1 MEITKENIEEQILLY
16 IDGELDEAASANLLA
31 YIALHEEY
39 KPMLQA
45 YEAVKIEPDEDVV
58 FPHKELLL
66 HTEPQIVAFKKTT
79 VIRWAAAVA
88 VLIGLS
94 VVAGILFK
102 SSDNIPDE
110 KNKVAKKTA
119 PQHNAIPQEMPATK
133 DSVLVVAKTDE
144 KKQNKTGTVPYNAV
158 AVIKPVVTKN
168 DVIEVPVRK
177 KENIAPIQTVAANE
191 IAVAVL
197 PRHINTTMLDKP
209 ELPDAQPVKE
219 ELPEWVPIKEET
231 LEGANDL
238 IAHIQTLKE
247 NLLNKTISLKN
258 ATVVFRWGNKDLASE
273 E

>member
-1 MEITKENIEEQILLY
+1 MEITKENIEGQILLY

-31 YIALHEEY
+31 YVALHEEY

-45 YEAVKIEPDEDVV
+45 YEAVKIEPDEDIV

-66 HTEPQIVAFKKTT
+66 HIEPQVVAFKKTT
-79 VIRWAAAVA
+79 VIRWAAAV
-88 VLIGLS
+88 VLLIGLG
-94 VVAGILFK
+94 VVAGILFRP
-102 SSDNIPDE
+102 SDNIPDE
-110 KNKVAKKTA
+110 KNKVAKKPA
-119 PQHNAIPQEMPATK
+119 PQHNAMPQEMPATK
-133 DSVLVVAKTDE
+133 DSVLVAKIDE
-144 KKQNKTGTVPYNAV
+144 KKQSKTGTVPYNAV
-158 AVIKPVVTKN
+158 AVIKPVVNKS

-177 KENIAPIQTVAANE
+177 KEDIASIPMAATNE
-191 IAVAVL
+191 ITVAVL
-197 PRHINTTMLDKP
+197 PKHINATILDKP
-209 ELPDAQPVKE
+209 ELPDATPVKE
-219 ELPEWVPIKEET
+219 ALPEWVPIKEET